1 MKNQLIF
8 LTILSVFFVFQ
19 SVTLKAQELKSPYEI
34 LKVTKDTDVTETTN
48 CPKTPPAVKNLLFKS
63 IYTNREHGLSIID
76 KKAQKKYKKQTKPL
90 RYFEQKISWWIED
103 HQTKGTHLNCA
114 VQWLRDWSKQDALL
128 NNEVSFQG
136 EAIRKWTLAVL
147 SSNYVQIMH
156 SPHISKEDKKI
167 IENWLHRLSEQV
179 IKDYSRY
186 PEKMSRQN
194 NHIYWSAW
202 AVMITSTITNDPDHF
217 RWAKLKFDKAMNQI
231 EKDGTLPH
239 EIFREGK
246 AFNYHVFAL
255 GPLLMMA
262 ETLEANGKK
271 GYAPP
276 LHRLVR
282 VVLEGLENEQA
293 YFEEKTGVKQDL
305 KGTITAPQLAWI
317 EVYHARFP
325 NDITKKWVDKFRPF
339 TQRRL
344 GGNMTRL
351 FTSDYS
357 DEG

>member
-8 LTILSVFFVFQ
+8 LATLSFFLVFLGA
-19 SVTLKAQELKSPYEI
+19 TAGAKELKSPY
-34 LKVTKDTDVTETTN
+34 KMSQVTKVAKTTN
-48 CPKTPPAVKNLLFKS
+48 CPKTPPAVRNLLFKS
-63 IYTNREHGLSIID
+63 IYTNRDHGLSIID

-90 RYFEQKISWWIED
+90 RYFEQKISNWIEN
-103 HQTKGTHLNCA
+103 HQTEGTYLNCA
-114 VQWLRDWSKQDALL
+114 VQWLSDWAKKDALL
-128 NNEVSFQG
+128 NNKVSFQG

-147 SSNYVQIMH
+147 SSNYIQIMH
-156 SPHISKEDKKI
+156 SPHTSSQDKKTI
-167 IENWLHRLSEQV
+167 KDWLHRLSEQV
-179 IKDYSRY
+179 IEDYSRY

-202 AVMITSTITNDPDHF
+202 AVMITSTITNDKDHF
-217 RWAKLKFDKAMNQI
+217 HWAKSKFDRGISQI

-255 GPLLMMA
+255 GPLIMMA
-262 ETLEANGKK
+262 ETLEANSKQ
-271 GYAPP
+271 GYVQK
-276 LHRLVR
+276 LHKLVR

-293 YFEEKTGVKQDL
+293 YFEEKTGIKQDL

-317 EVYHARFP
+317 EIYHARYP
-325 NDITKKWVDKFRPF
+325 NDITEKWVEKFRPF
-339 TQRRL
+339 HQRRL
-344 GGNMTRL
+344 GGNITRL
-351 FTSDYS
+351 FASDYS